1 MAIIK
6 EGSVVRGRVTGIQP
20 YGVFVK
26 LKDNMNGL
34 IHISELTDSYV
45 RDVRDYVKIGQMVRV
60 KVLEINP
67 ETNNARLSLKQARNY
82 YTYFQEKKRLSNNRI
97 KETPS
102 GFKNLSKMLKRL
114 IETREGG
121 PS

>member
-102 GFKNLSKMLKRL
+102 GFKNLGKMLKRL

>member
-6 EGSVVRGRVTGIQP
+6 EGSVVRGKVTGIQP

-45 RDVRDYVKIGQMVRV
+45 RDVNDYVKVGQMVRV

-67 ETNNARLSLKQARNY
+67 ETNNAKLSLKQARNY
-82 YTYFQEKKRLSNNRI
+82 YTYFQEKQRRKKNKI

-102 GFKNLSKMLKRL
+102 GFKNLGKMLNQL
-114 IETREGG
+114 IESKEGG
-121 PS
+121 QS